1 MQRLCLLSQFQQLLP
16 FTSGWRRGRVL
27 VTKPTHLHQGAQMWG
42 DQVRGKEQLHST
54 ANAKEEKIAAL
65 HSQPAQ

>member
-1 MQRLCLLSQFQQLLP
+1 M
-16 FTSGWRRGRVL
+16 
-27 VTKPTHLHQGAQMWG
+27 TKPTHLHQGAQMWG
-42 DQVRGKEQLHST
+42 EQARGKEQLHST